1 MRELRD
7 ILSQL
12 VALRGRGEPAA
23 VATVVRVRGSTY
35 RREGARLLIEAS
47 GRTVGSISGGCLEG
61 DVAEIARD
69 VLATGRPRLV
79 NYDMTSDDD
88 AVWGLGLGCNG
99 AIDVFV
105 EAVVDAR
112 GDEAVALLRDSVE
125 HRRTIALAT
134 VIAAPTGGAEVGAR
148 LIVPADPDG
157 GGVRGTL
164 GDPTLDARARAA
176 VRDQLAA
183 GRSEVLT
190 LEASGGPVEM
200 FVEVVSPPLP
210 LLVCGAGHDTL
221 PVVRLGHELGWW
233 VMVADSRPAFASR
246 ERFPE
251 ADEVVLTDDA
261 DVPTK
266 VRIDPETFVILMTH
280 NYLHDLGL
288 LRGLLGTP
296 ARYIGLLGPRRR
308 TERLLADLAKEGV
321 VVDDAQRARLYAPVG
336 LDLGAETP
344 EEIAL
349 SVLSEMLAVRNGRAA
364 VSLRE
369 RPGPIHEVAHAATE
383 PAGTAAAARNVV
395 VCQE

>member
-12 VALRGRGEPAA
+12 ASLRGRGEPAV

-61 DVAEIARD
+61 DVAEIARE

-79 NYDMTSDDD
+79 NYDLTSDDD

-105 EAVVDAR
+105 EGVTNAR
-112 GDEAVALLRDSVE
+112 GDEMVALLRDSVE

-134 VIAAPTGGAEVGAR
+134 VIAAPSGGAEVGAR

-164 GDPTLDARARAA
+164 GDPALDARVRAV

-183 GRSEVLT
+183 RRSEVLT
-190 LEASGGPVEM
+190 LAAPAGAVEV
-200 FVEVVSPPLP
+200 FVEIVSPPLP
-210 LLVCGAGHDTL
+210 LLICGAGHDVL

-233 VMVADSRPAFASR
+233 VMVADSRPAYANR
-246 ERFPE
+246 TRFPD

-261 DVPTK
+261 DVPRK
-266 VRIDPETFVILMTH
+266 VRIDPDTFVILMTH

-308 TERLLADLAKEGV
+308 TERLLGDLVKEGV
-321 VVDDAQRARLYAPVG
+321 PIDDAQRARLYAPVG
-336 LDLGAETP
+336 LDLGAEAP

-364 VSLRE
+364 VPLRE
-369 RPGPIHEVAHAATE
+369 RPGPIHETAQAASE
-383 PAGTAAAARNVV
+383 PANAAAAARNVV